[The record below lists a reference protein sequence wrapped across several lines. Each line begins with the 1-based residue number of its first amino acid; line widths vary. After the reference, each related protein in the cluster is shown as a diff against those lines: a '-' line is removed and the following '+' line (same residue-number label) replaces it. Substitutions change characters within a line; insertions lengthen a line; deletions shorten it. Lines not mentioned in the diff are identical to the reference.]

1 MNSTAIACL
10 AGRRID
16 PLDADTARFPLQLAS
31 RVGDAITA
39 VLVER
44 RISRLVC
51 AAACGA
57 DILALETCEAL
68 AIPATVVLP
77 FSVEIFRELSVI
89 DRPGNWGPRF
99 DQVIARARAHS
110 DLVELGYTKDD
121 QNAFLGANREIVAR
135 VTRASTNE
143 KFAIVV
149 WDGVTRGDDDATADL
164 ADHARHSGLE
174 VIEILTMGR
183 IR

>member
-1 MNSTAIACL
+1 MTKAAIACL

-16 PLDADTARFPLQLAS
+16 PIDADVPRFPLYRAS
-31 RVGDAITA
+31 GVGVAIAA

-44 RISRLVC
+44 KISRLVC

-57 DILALETCEAL
+57 DILALEACEAL
-68 AIPATVVLP
+68 AIPATIVLP
-77 FSVEIFRELSVI
+77 FSVTVFREASVI
-89 DRPGNWGPRF
+89 DRPGDWGPRF

-110 DLVELGYTKDD
+110 DLVELGYTKND
-121 QNAFLGANREIVAR
+121 QRAFLEANHEIVAR
-135 VTRASTNE
+135 VTAANAGE

-149 WDGVTRGDDDATADL
+149 WDGAKRAEDDATADL
-164 ADHARHSGLE
+164 ADEARKVGFE
-174 VIEILTMGR
+174 VIEVLTVEH